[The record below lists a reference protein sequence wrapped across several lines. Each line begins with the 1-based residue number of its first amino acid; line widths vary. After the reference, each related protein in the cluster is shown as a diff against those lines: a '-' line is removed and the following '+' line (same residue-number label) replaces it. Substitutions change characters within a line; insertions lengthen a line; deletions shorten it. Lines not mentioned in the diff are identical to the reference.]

1 MSSFNFA
8 KIREYIMRFI
18 KPSLYMGGV
27 DYFLNMWKSSDTKD
41 RGILLLVFAPMFL
54 CLAGLILSIIYFVL
68 FVLPS
73 YLFTVMGWGLL
84 TAIFGMGG
92 KYFYGYFTG
101 KQSVKN
107 NNNNEV
113 IDAQFTENHEKKA
126 NA

>member
-113 IDAQFTENHEKKA
+113 IDVQFTENHEKKA